1 MLVFSIKQIYDFR
14 QELVNLLQLLWATLS
29 NLYATG
35 WCTFILSEIFLFLK
49 LSICS
54 YKQGL
59 KDAPTPQILF
69 VADRFCPMV
78 NSFLKFGACCNAV
91 GSAPPET
98 NNCCRSFSSFSSA
111 TQTFLVNR
119 RQDPLTP
126 VEDFDFG
133 KKGDWVK
140 ETQAQP
146 IFFYRTQVRSL
157 HYASIP
163 IEKLL

>member
-1 MLVFSIKQIYDFR
+1 M
-14 QELVNLLQLLWATLS
+14 NLLQLLWATLS

-35 WCTFILSEIFLFLK
+35 WCTFILSEIFLFIK

-69 VADRFCPMV
+69 VDDRFCPMV

-126 VEDFDFG
+126 VEDFAFR
-133 KKGDWVK
+133 KRVYNTRTSQVVTHPST
-140 ETQAQP
+140 TQARRCLTLEIRRDPVISPWYGRRQ
-146 IFFYRTQVRSL
+146 
-157 HYASIP
+157 
-163 IEKLL
+163 E

>member
-1 MLVFSIKQIYDFR
+1 MILGK
-14 QELVNLLQLLWATLS
+14 NLWTYYNFCGPPLS

-35 WCTFILSEIFLFLK
+35 WCTFILSEIFLFIK

-126 VEDFDFG
+126 VEDFAFG

-146 IFFYRTQVRSL
+146 IFFLSDQS
-157 HYASIP
+157 P
-163 IEKLL
+163 IIALCVYPHWKAALRNFG

>member
-1 MLVFSIKQIYDFR
+1 M
-14 QELVNLLQLLWATLS
+14 NLLQLLWATLS

-35 WCTFILSEIFLFLK
+35 WCTFILSEIFLFIK
-49 LSICS
+49 LSISS
-54 YKQGL
+54 YKRGL

-69 VADRFCPMV
+69 VDDRFCPMV

-98 NNCCRSFSSFSSA
+98 NNCCRSFSSFSSFSSA

-126 VEDFDFG
+126 VEDFAFR
-133 KKGDWVK
+133 KRGDWVK

-146 IFFYRTQVRSL
+146 IL
-157 HYASIP
+157 HFLTVLK
-163 IEKLL
+163 KLLVDPTPRPVVLNA